1 MEIPGYPQHQ
11 PPRDHGRVSL
21 PPSLLRGG
29 AVLLAAFLIIGSDI
43 QDSQAA
49 GAHEA
54 IEAAPGEIVL
64 WRDVPARHAVRQQPD
79 GVGLM
84 MDMGPDEEVQEL
96 TDGDFQGIGG
106 QHPVVGSFGLA
117 NDLNAAPQTRN
128 TAMTSGMGDPA
139 RAVMVST
146 GALGGAT
153 RAAGQQVL
161 DALQG
166 AGLLGT
172 GR

>member
-1 MEIPGYPQHQ
+1 MEIPSIPQHQ

-21 PPSLLRGG
+21 PPYLLRSG
-29 AVLLAAFLIIGSDI
+29 AVLLAVFLIIGSDI
-43 QDSQAA
+43 SDSHAA

-54 IEAAPGEIVL
+54 VEAAPGEIVL

-84 MDMGPDEEVQEL
+84 LDMGPEEEVTEL
-96 TDGDFQGIGG
+96 TDGDFQAIGG
-106 QHPVVGSFGLA
+106 QHPVAGGFGLA

-128 TAMTSGMGDPA
+128 TAMTGGMGDPA

-146 GALGGAT
+146 GALSGAT
-153 RAAGQQVL
+153 RAAGEQVL

-166 AGLLGT
+166 AGLLGA